1 MNIRASAEIRLNY
14 NKIAD
19 ECKETGQPIYLT
31 RNGQGELVVQDIASY
46 ERERQELKA
55 QQLVLEAFANRLA
68 GAKTYSNDEAFNLFD
83 KLIKVNK

>member
-14 NKIAD
+14 NKIVE
-19 ECKETGQPIYLT
+19 ECKQTGQPIYLT

-46 ERERQELKA
+46 EKEKQELKA

-68 GAKTYSNDEAFNLFD
+68 GAKLYSNDEALALFD
-83 KLIKVNK
+83 NLVKAK